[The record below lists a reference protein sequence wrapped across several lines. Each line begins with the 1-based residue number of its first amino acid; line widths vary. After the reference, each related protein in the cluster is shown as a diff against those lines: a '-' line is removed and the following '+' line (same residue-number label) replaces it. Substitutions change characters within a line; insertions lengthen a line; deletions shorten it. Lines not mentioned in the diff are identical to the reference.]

1 MSAPQIST
9 RILELNR
16 TFAAP
21 REKVFRAW
29 TEAEELARWF
39 SPTDD
44 YTVVVPQLELHVGG
58 TWRLEMHHKG
68 GAVHKL
74 FGTYREISRPE
85 KLAFTWRWESNAD
98 SEETLVTVEFRSVG
112 NSTEVAL
119 THEGFASD
127 EERGKH
133 THGWTGC
140 FDRFA
145 RTYNSRAL
153 PDSLLAELEQESQT
167 TRKLLERIPDDK
179 LSWRP
184 HAKSFTLGKLALH
197 IAAAPGAVASAAV
210 HDTFEVPSEPQAE
223 GASRAAI
230 LAEFSRGL
238 GQAKEA
244 LATMDD
250 TRVFAN
256 FTATKDGKPL
266 MVFPRIGFLRSIML
280 NHLYHHRGQLTV
292 YLRLL
297 DVPVPSVYGPSADE
311 NPWG

>member
-9 RILELNR
+9 RTLELSR

-39 SPTDD
+39 SPTED
-44 YTVVVPQLELHVGG
+44 YTVVVPQLELRVGG

-74 FGTYREISRPE
+74 FGVYREISRPE

-140 FDRFA
+140 LDRFA
-145 RTYNSRAL
+145 KTYNSRAI
-153 PDSLLAELEQESQT
+153 PAALLAEL
-167 TRKLLERIPDDK
+167 
-179 LSWRP
+179 
-184 HAKSFTLGKLALH
+184 
-197 IAAAPGAVASAAV
+197 
-210 HDTFEVPSEPQAE
+210 
-223 GASRAAI
+223 RA
-230 LAEFSRGL
+230 
-238 GQAKEA
+238 
-244 LATMDD
+244 
-250 TRVFAN
+250 
-256 FTATKDGKPL
+256 
-266 MVFPRIGFLRSIML
+266 
-280 NHLYHHRGQLTV
+280 
-292 YLRLL
+292 
-297 DVPVPSVYGPSADE
+297 
-311 NPWG
+311 